1 MARRPI
7 DMCNG
12 PLFRNIVRYT
22 VPIILTGL
30 LQLMFTAADLMVVG
44 QFCGSASVGAVGA
57 TNSVINLITN
67 LFIGL
72 SVGTGV
78 TVAQGL
84 GANDKEAVHH
94 AVHTAIPLAAIC
106 GIILT
111 AVGIVAA
118 PVFLRWM
125 DTPQEFI
132 HLSTLYMQ
140 VYFAGITSTMVYNFG
155 AAVLRAAGDS
165 QSPLNFLML
174 AGVVNILLNVFFVT
188 ALHMDV
194 AGVALAT
201 VLSQT
206 LSAVL
211 VLRALNRRADACRLE
226 WRQMGIEGRSLLK
239 MLRIGLPA
247 GIPFFAISNVMIQS
261 AVNSFGAE
269 VVAGYAA
276 AGSLEGFVYVAMN
289 AYHQTALNFIG
300 QNVGAGNYKRVR
312 QVMNTCVLSVSIIGA
327 VLGGLLVLCGRPLL
341 HLYITDSP
349 EAIEHGMR
357 RMLYI
362 ATFYFL
368 CGSMDVITGG
378 IRGLGASLSPML
390 ANALGVCGVRLV
402 WILFVFPVFGTLE
415 AVYISY
421 PISWAI
427 TTLVQWVT
435 YRILLRRREQKGGSR
450 CGAV

>member
-1 MARRPI
+1 MARKPV

-12 PLFRNIVRYT
+12 PLLSNIIRYT
-22 VPIILTGL
+22 VPIIMTGL
-30 LQLMFTAADLMVVG
+30 LQLLFTAADLMVVG

-84 GANDKEAVHH
+84 GANDKEAVRN
-94 AVHTAIPLAAIC
+94 AVHTSIPLAVIC

-111 AVGIVAA
+111 AAGIAAA

-132 HLSTLYMQ
+132 HLSALYMQ

-174 AGVVNILLNVFFVT
+174 AGVVNVVLNIFFVT

-211 VLRALNRRADACRLE
+211 VLRALSRRVDACRLE
-226 WRQMGIEGRSLLK
+226 WRQMSIDGRSLLK

-276 AGSLEGFVYVAMN
+276 AGSLEGFVYVSMN

-300 QNVGAGNYKRVR
+300 QNIGARNYKRVR
-312 QVMNTCVLSVSIIGA
+312 QVMNTCVISVALIGA
-327 VLGGLLVLCGRPLL
+327 VLGGLLVIAGRPLL

-368 CGSMDVITGG
+368 CGAMDVITGG
-378 IRGLGASLSPML
+378 IRGLGASLSPMM
-390 ANALGVCGVRLV
+390 ANALGVCGLRLV

-427 TTLVQWVT
+427 TSAVQWMV
-435 YRILLRRREQKGGSR
+435 YWILLRRRERGGSLR
-450 CGAV
+450 GAV